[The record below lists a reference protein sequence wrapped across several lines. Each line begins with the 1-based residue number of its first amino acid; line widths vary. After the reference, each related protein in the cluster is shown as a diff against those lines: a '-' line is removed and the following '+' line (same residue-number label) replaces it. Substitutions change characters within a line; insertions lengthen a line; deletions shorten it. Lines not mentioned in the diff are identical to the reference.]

1 MINIR
6 LVREEDLDI
15 LAEIYKD
22 LYGNSVL
29 EEDWSVEKSKALF
42 KFYYTLQTDLFL
54 VAETD
59 GSVTLNTEEDIEKF
73 LYQIQARN
81 RMNKIIEMSGFELK
95 DDLNSAETEEERFNV
110 YHRYNEILK
119 EKNDTNSQVRFT
131 SMNFNH
137 IKWNS
142 DSPGRIEIRIF
153 NSSIQ
158 PEIIFQNLLLV
169 GKLF

>member
-59 GSVTLNTEEDIEKF
+59 GKVVGAVMSLVKPWHDGNRLIETEIFVASNYQKQGIASKLFHEHFKIAMEKYDAKFMEAHTYQEENGYPLNWYKKQGYEIINEWYIINGNIKKAYEYFD
-73 LYQIQARN
+73 
-81 RMNKIIEMSGFELK
+81 KII
-95 DDLNSAETEEERFNV
+95 
-110 YHRYNEILK
+110 K
-119 EKNDTNSQVRFT
+119 E
-131 SMNFNH
+131 
-137 IKWNS
+137 
-142 DSPGRIEIRIF
+142 
-153 NSSIQ
+153 
-158 PEIIFQNLLLV
+158 
-169 GKLF
+169 

>member
-59 GSVTLNTEEDIEKF
+59 GKVVGAVMSLVKPWHDGNRLIETEIFVASNYQKQGIASKLFHEHFKIAMEKYDAKFMEAHTYQEENGYPLNWYKKQGYEIINEWYIINGNIKKAYEYFD
-73 LYQIQARN
+73 
-81 RMNKIIEMSGFELK
+81 KIIQE
-95 DDLNSAETEEERFNV
+95 
-110 YHRYNEILK
+110 
-119 EKNDTNSQVRFT
+119 
-131 SMNFNH
+131 
-137 IKWNS
+137 
-142 DSPGRIEIRIF
+142 
-153 NSSIQ
+153 
-158 PEIIFQNLLLV
+158 
-169 GKLF
+169 